1 MVEELRRER
10 EASSLSIPEL
20 TIFVDGGEFF
30 SGKRREICRLTS
42 CHACTQ
48 CSREGGSFEVLR

>member
-1 MVEELRRER
+1 MASAATDTRKGFMVEELRRER

-30 SGKRREICRLTS
+30 SEKRSQICKM
-42 CHACTQ
+42 
-48 CSREGGSFEVLR
+48 V